1 MKSFAFYLLFLS
13 SILFCKTA
21 NAQFTFEKSIGG
33 SANDNSTMLIRTSDN
48 GFALLGNTYSSG
60 AGDYDICLIKLN
72 AYGDT
77 LWTRTYGGSGEEYAV
92 GIAQTADDGYVISGY
107 TKSFGASAKDVFLLR
122 TDQSGTVMWMKR
134 FAAPGEDYGNN
145 VQQTADGGFILTA
158 SSTVAGNNNYS
169 AYLIK
174 TDANG
179 DTLWTRTFG
188 GALEDDG
195 NYVQKTQDGGY
206 IITGTTLSFGAGG
219 VDIYVVKTNSGGDT
233 LWTRTYG
240 GSQGDYG
247 FSVRQL
253 DNGEYII
260 TGVTSSFGA
269 GSYDSYLMKL
279 DINGNVLWTKV
290 YGGTDWDSGFSME
303 QTSDNGFIILG
314 QSFSFGTNSDI
325 YLIKTDANGDTL
337 WTRSFGGSGY
347 EYQSCILQTSDQG
360 YLISASEESFGS
372 GRNIYFIK
380 TDSLGYSGCN
390 DAGTGTVVT
399 TANMPSSATATIVGS
414 GGSYFSAAALTGSGI
429 PVATLCTT
437 IDINETS
444 GKNNLL
450 VYPNP
455 FETSF
460 KLKGTIAFGEA
471 TICDLSGKIVLQQNT
486 TAGETSFTASELL
499 PGFYLIKY
507 SDGNNFITTTLVK
520 L

>member
-1 MKSFAFYLLFLS
+1 MKSFRHYLLFVCSVL
-13 SILFCKTA
+13 LAGTA
-21 NAQFTFEKSIGG
+21 NAQFTFEKIIGG
-33 SANDNSTMLIRTSDN
+33 AGSQNSTMLIHTSDN
-48 GFALLGNTYSSG
+48 GFAMLGNTNSSG

-72 AYGDT
+72 PYGDT

-92 GIAQTADDGYVISGY
+92 GVAQTADDGYAISGY

-122 TDQSGTVMWMKR
+122 TDQSGMVMWTKR

-145 VQQTADGGFILTA
+145 VQQTTDGGFILTA
-158 SSTVAGNNNYS
+158 SSTVAGGTNYS

-179 DTLWTRTFG
+179 DTLWTRWYG

-219 VDIYVVKTNSGGDT
+219 VDIYVVKTNATGDT

-240 GSQGDYG
+240 GPQGDYG

-279 DINGNVLWTKV
+279 DVNGNVLWTKV
-290 YGGTDWDSGFSME
+290 YGGTDWDSGFSIE

-337 WTRSFGGSGY
+337 WTRSFGGSEY
-347 EYQSCILQTSDQG
+347 EYQSCIVQTSDQG
-360 YLISASEESFGS
+360 YLISANEESFGS

-390 DAGTGTVVT
+390 DAGTGTIVT
-399 TANMPSSATATIVGS
+399 TVVMPSSATATVVGS
-414 GGSYFSAAALTGSGI
+414 GGSYSSAASLTGSGI
-429 PVATLCTT
+429 PVTTLCTT
-437 IDINETS
+437 VDINESS
-444 GKNNLL
+444 GKNNLV

-455 FETSF
+455 FENTF
-460 KLKGTIAFGEA
+460 NLRGTTNNGVAA
-471 TICDLSGKIVLQQNT
+471 ICDLSGKVILQLQT
-486 TAGETSFTASELL
+486 TDVETTVDTKQLN
-499 PGFYLIKY
+499 PGFYLINY
-507 SDGNNFITTTLVK
+507 RDGKKFITTTLVK